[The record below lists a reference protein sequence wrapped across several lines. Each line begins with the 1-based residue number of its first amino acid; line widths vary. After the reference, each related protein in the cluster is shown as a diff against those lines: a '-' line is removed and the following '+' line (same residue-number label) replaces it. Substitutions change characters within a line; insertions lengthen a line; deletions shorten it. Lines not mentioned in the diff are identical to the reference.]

1 MIKILV
7 KKPGKNLKVREIE
20 HSLKKFQS
28 IVGGWIETVPIAK
41 NLILVC
47 NEEGLLLDLPVNII
61 NNYPYR
67 GTIFFVRTEYENFVS
82 LTDADIELLTN
93 RLF

>member
-7 KKPGKNLKVREIE
+7 KEPGEYPEIREVEDKLK
-20 HSLKKFQS
+20 SYQK
-28 IVGGWIETVPIAK
+28 IVGGYIETVPIAK

-47 NEEGLLLDLPVNII
+47 NEEGILLNLSVNII

-67 GTIFFVRTEYENFVS
+67 GTVFFVRTEYENFVS
-82 LTDADIELLTN
+82 LTDVDIELLTS